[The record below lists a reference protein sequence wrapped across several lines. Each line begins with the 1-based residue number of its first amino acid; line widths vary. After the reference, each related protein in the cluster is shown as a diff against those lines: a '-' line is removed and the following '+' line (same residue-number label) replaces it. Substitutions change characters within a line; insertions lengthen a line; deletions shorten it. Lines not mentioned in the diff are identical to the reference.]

1 MAKKLVAV
9 IDIGSL
15 TARLK
20 IFEIDSKGNPKT
32 IETVRRFT
40 MIGAESYRSG
50 NIDTAQLNAVCE
62 CLNMFD
68 IKCKEYK
75 VSRVFCVATSAFREA
90 GNRDVII
97 EQIKIRTGFRIEV
110 LDNSMERFYQNI
122 AVKEVIPGFKDI
134 VNDGTMI
141 VDIGSSTVQ
150 ATVYDKSEFVFSQN
164 MELGSLKIYEM
175 LSDVST
181 RTTHYEEVL
190 EEYIAQDLDDYHNV
204 EPKGIT
210 YKSFIAFGGE
220 LGSIKSLA
228 GFAYNDSCIMS
239 KDQFNKVY
247 EYLLKTRPSDL
258 TLNDKIPAH
267 IAPLLLPAALII
279 RNMLEYTGVSEIYF
293 PHASLSDGII
303 FDYCNKEL
311 GYKLAVDT
319 SEELVRAAK
328 NVAKRYKSSKKHI
341 DFVEKTALE
350 IFDASSKLSGM
361 KKRDRLLLQLSAILH
376 EVGKF
381 VHAKDHNNAAYS
393 LIEYTDLIGLNSDE
407 LDTIA
412 TVVRLYPSSN
422 PYDDYNYQ
430 NLPANKK
437 VLVSKLTAM
446 LRIADALDSSH
457 RQKVKSLSANLQP
470 DRLYVLCD
478 SVNDMSFEEWSF
490 EHRSDLFEEVIGVKP
505 QLRVRR
511 QL

>member
-20 IFEIDSKGNPKT
+20 IFEIGSNGKPKT

-40 MIGAESYRSG
+40 MIGAKSYSSG
-50 NIDTAQLNAVCE
+50 NIDAEQLNAVCE
-62 CLNMFD
+62 CLKMFD
-68 IKCKEYK
+68 IKCKEYR

-90 GNRDVII
+90 GNRDVVI

-134 VNDGTMI
+134 VTCGTMI
-141 VDIGSSTVQ
+141 LDIGSATVQ

-175 LSDVST
+175 LSDVSN

-190 EEYIAQDLDDYHNV
+190 EEYIAQDLEDYHNV

-210 YKSFIAFGGE
+210 YNSLIAFGGE

-228 GFAYNDSCIMS
+228 GYAYNDSCVMS
-239 KDQFNKVY
+239 KEAFIKVY

-267 IAPLLLPAALII
+267 LAPLLLPAALII
-279 RNMLEYTGVSEIYF
+279 RNMLEYTGVNEIYF
-293 PHASLSDGII
+293 PHGSLSDGIVY
-303 FDYCNKEL
+303 DYCNKEM
-311 GYKLAVDT
+311 GYTLAVNTED
-319 SEELVRAAK
+319 ELVRAAK

-341 DFVEKTALE
+341 EFVEKTALE

-361 KKRDRLLLQLSAILH
+361 KKRERLLLQLSAILH

-381 VHAKDHNNAAYS
+381 VHAKDHNNAASS

-407 LDTIA
+407 LDVIA

-422 PYDDYNYQ
+422 PYADYDYQ
-430 NLPANKK
+430 NAPKNKK
-437 VLVSKLTAM
+437 ILVSKLTAM
-446 LRIADALDSSH
+446 LRIADALDASH
-457 RQKVKSLSANLQP
+457 KQKIKSLNAALQP
-470 DRLYVLCD
+470 DKLHISCT
-478 SVNDMSFEEWSF
+478 SSADMSFEEWSF
-490 EHRSDLFEEVIGVKP
+490 EHRSDLFEEVIGIKP

-511 QL
+511 EI